1 MQPPAKRVETDNLT
15 VACIGIVVY
24 ILGNIVHEDL
34 GHGGACLLTGGRPL
48 IVTAVN
54 MECSVDNRLIIAGG
68 SLMNVVAAGVYFLLG
83 RATSRTS
90 PHLKY
95 FLWLSMTVSLLSVG
109 GYLAFSGIGGF
120 GDWAMFIQ
128 GFSPQ
133 WAWRVGLAVAGVVG
147 YLAAVRWSLLELRP
161 LIGSGRAQRVG
172 LARRLSIPPYF
183 AGGMVECLA
192 GALNPQG
199 WFLVAMSAAA
209 STFGGTSALLW
220 SAEWLRGGMIPAG
233 PDAKPL
239 PIPRSWAW
247 IVAAA
252 VIAVCF
258 IFVLGRGIHFAGS
271 VPR

>member
-1 MQPPAKRVETDNLT
+1 MQPAERVETDLPT
-15 VACIGIVVY
+15 IACIGIVAYV
-24 ILGNIVHEDL
+24 LGNLVHEDL

-48 IVTAVN
+48 LVTTVN
-54 MECSVDNRLIIAGG
+54 MDCSVDNRLVIAGG
-68 SLMNVVAAGVYFLLG
+68 SIMNVVAAGLWFLLT
-83 RATSRTS
+83 RASTS

-95 FLWLSMTVSLLSVG
+95 FGWLSMTANMLSAA

-133 WAWRVGLAVAGVVG
+133 WEWRVGLAVIG
-147 YLAAVRWSLLELRP
+147 AAAYMLCVRWSLLVLRP
-161 LIGSGRAQRVG
+161 LIGSDRERRVA

-183 AGGMVECLA
+183 AGAIVVCLA

-209 STFGGTSALLW
+209 STFGGSSALLW
-220 SAEWLRGGMIPAG
+220 APEWLRGSSIPAG
-233 PDAKPL
+233 PDAEGM

-247 IVAAA
+247 IV
-252 VIAVCF
+252 VGVVMGVCF
-258 IFVLGRGIHFAGS
+258 IFVLGRGIRFAG
-271 VPR
+271 